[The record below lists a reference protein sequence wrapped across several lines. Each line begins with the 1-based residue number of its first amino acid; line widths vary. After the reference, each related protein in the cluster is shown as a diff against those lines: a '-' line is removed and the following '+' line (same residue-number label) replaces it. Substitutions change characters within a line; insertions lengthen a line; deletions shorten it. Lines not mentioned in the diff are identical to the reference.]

1 MPHIILIGFKNI
13 GKTTIGKLLAKKLNI
28 VFYDIDAEVEINY
41 LKNMGEKL
49 NFRQIAQK
57 EGIEFFHKLEGE
69 ALKSILEKDEI
80 GIIAT
85 GGGSILAKENRNLI
99 KKQTVIYITA
109 PQNVVYKRIISNGI
123 PAFFP
128 KGKNPKDSFLKL
140 WKEREPIY
148 RGLADVIID
157 NNAEPERVVEE
168 IIEFL
173 NNKK

>member
-1 MPHIILIGFKNI
+1 MRHIIFIGFKNI
-13 GKTTIGKLLAKKLNI
+13 GKTTIGRLLAKKLGI
-28 VFYDIDAEVEINY
+28 VFYDIDKEVEINY
-41 LKNMGEKL
+41 FKETGERL

-57 EGIEFFHKLEGE
+57 EGMEFFHNSESGV
-69 ALKSILEKDEI
+69 LKSILKKDKI

-85 GGGSILAKENRNLI
+85 GGGVILAKENRKLI

-109 PQNVVYKRIISNGI
+109 PQNVVYKRIITNGI

-148 RGLADVIID
+148 RELANVIID
-157 NNAEPERVVEE
+157 NNARPEKVVEK

-173 NNKK
+173 ETD